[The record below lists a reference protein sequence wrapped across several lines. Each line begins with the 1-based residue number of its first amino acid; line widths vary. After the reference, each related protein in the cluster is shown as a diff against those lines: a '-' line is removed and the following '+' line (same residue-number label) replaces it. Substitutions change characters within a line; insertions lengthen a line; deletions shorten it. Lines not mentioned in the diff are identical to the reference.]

1 MASLF
6 PMFPLNLVVFPGER
20 LKLHIFEPRY
30 RQLIGECLEDKK
42 TFGIPTI
49 IDKKLMGL
57 GTEVRV
63 ISLDKKYA
71 GGEMDISTEGI
82 RRLEV
87 GKFYEESPGKMYPG
101 AEVSWLT
108 DQDDTDDSLRDE
120 VLQLLRRLHKALG
133 ITRNLNDLGPVRF
146 TYGVAHHL
154 GMTIQQEYEL
164 LGISAESERL
174 SYIKKHLQTIL
185 PVVMETERLKARAKL
200 NGHYKNVIPP
210 K

>member
-1 MASLF
+1 MTRLF

-20 LKLHIFEPRY
+20 LRLHIFEPRY
-30 RQLIGECLEDKK
+30 RQLIGECLVEHK

-57 GTEVRV
+57 GTEVK
-63 ISLDKKYA
+63 ILSLDKKYG

-87 GKFYEESPGKMYPG
+87 KNFFEKSPEKLYPV
-101 AEVSWLT
+101 AEVVWPESE
-108 DQDDTDDSLRDE
+108 DTSDETLRQE
-120 VLQLLRRLHKALG
+120 VKKLLAKLHYALG
-133 ITRNLNDLGPVRF
+133 ISKKFSENQLLS
-146 TYGVAHHL
+146 YEMAHHV
-154 GMTIQQEYEL
+154 GFSIRQEYEL
-164 LGISAESERL
+164 LTIDTETDRL
-174 SYIKKHLQTIL
+174 KFYKKHLETIL
-185 PVVMETERLKARAKL
+185 PVVMETERLKAKAKL